1 MALTLTGSC
10 CRAEPWV
17 RLCAQSEQCGLIH
30 SSSLSYWVY
39 RNATWKCMLCAAGLS
54 ADGKGDL
61 RAPRSHHSRLGGDL
75 MRGASHTLGWC
86 ITSSLSLLWWVTLKL
101 SLSVTPLTIHPATL
115 EDSLPLYNCRWFL
128 IVPFPAPWHPT
139 FLCLIPSS
147 VSVTL
152 SSPAAQWVLGCL
164 RCLYFV
170 PLVLLSVTRVKDS
183 CEI

>member
-1 MALTLTGSC
+1 MPKDQFLVTRTSNTILAFKPTFSLMTWEGNTGGLYVNSTLSEIAQVSLPFSKRFCAKIRSRAYSRLSWKSSYSLKSRHMALTLTGSC

-75 MRGASHTLGWC
+75 MRGASHTLG
-86 ITSSLSLLWWVTLKL
+86 
-101 SLSVTPLTIHPATL
+101 
-115 EDSLPLYNCRWFL
+115 
-128 IVPFPAPWHPT
+128 
-139 FLCLIPSS
+139 
-147 VSVTL
+147 
-152 SSPAAQWVLGCL
+152 
-164 RCLYFV
+164 
-170 PLVLLSVTRVKDS
+170 
-183 CEI
+183 